1 VTTGSSPDEDLDV
14 APDVAPDVIERLDA
28 GEPPRSP
35 EEAQARAPYE
45 TLLERIQ
52 DLDEIAPPPGWED
65 RAVAR
70 WSRARRKRRLGVGI
84 ALGATT
90 AVAVAAVLLLQ
101 PCGAP
106 AAARLEIA
114 VLTDRGSTYRG
125 DAAVGEVLR
134 TRARVDR
141 PHVDLRIYLGTRLIA
156 RCPGSDPC
164 RRDASVVELDW
175 KLVEPGPYQII
186 LLSSSSNIPAGDGT
200 IDRDLL
206 DARGAGAS
214 IDIRR
219 VSVAP

>member
-1 VTTGSSPDEDLDV
+1 VTTGSPPDKDL
-14 APDVAPDVIERLDA
+14 DVAPDVIERLDA

-45 TLLERIQ
+45 KLLDRIR
-52 DLDEIAPPPGWED
+52 DLDEITPPAGWED

-84 ALGATT
+84 ALGAT
-90 AVAVAAVLLLQ
+90 VALAAVLLLQ

-106 AAARLEIA
+106 DAARLEVA

-164 RRDASVVELDW
+164 RRDASVVQLDW

-186 LLSSSSNIPAGDGT
+186 MLSSSSNIPAGDGT

-206 DARGAGAS
+206 EARSAGAS

>member
-1 VTTGSSPDEDLDV
+1 MTTGSSPDEDL
-14 APDVAPDVIERLDA
+14 DVAPDVIERLDA

-45 TLLERIQ
+45 KLLDRIR
-52 DLDEIAPPPGWED
+52 DLDEIAPPAGWED

-70 WSRARRKRRLGVGI
+70 WSRARRKRRLGVSI

-90 AVAVAAVLLLQ
+90 AVALAAVLLLL

-106 AAARLEIA
+106 DAARLEVT

-125 DAAVGEVLR
+125 DAAVGKVLR
-134 TRARVDR
+134 ARARGDR

-164 RRDASVVELDW
+164 RSDASVVQLDW
-175 KLVEPGPYQII
+175 KLVEPGSYQIVM
-186 LLSSSSNIPAGDGT
+186 LSSTSSIPTGDGT
-200 IDRDLL
+200 LDRDLL
-206 DARGAGAS
+206 EARGAGAS
-214 IDIRR
+214 IDIHR
-219 VSVAP
+219 VPVAP